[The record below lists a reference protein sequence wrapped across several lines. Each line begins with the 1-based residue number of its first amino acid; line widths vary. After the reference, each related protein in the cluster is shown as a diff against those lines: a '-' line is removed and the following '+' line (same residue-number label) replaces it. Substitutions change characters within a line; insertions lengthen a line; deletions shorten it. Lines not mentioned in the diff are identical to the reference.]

1 MKTEALTRVL
11 VAPLGKLPGEKEL
24 AELAASLRG
33 EERYRP
39 GRRLFTGSREKDTEL
54 LRKALEEVRAR
65 EGVLL
70 AQKHGERRGI
80 EDPLDRERV
89 AASVLCLAGVHA
101 QRSVYVLRFERW
113 NVGRGNPVP
122 SLTWLLGEALRR
134 NPEARKDL
142 EFLRAELQER
152 YPALKH
158 LEEKGLPVVRAEAW
172 GRVVLFLDP
181 LGEAVYVG
189 VGRAAVP
196 LFHVS
201 VTPVHLEAE
210 ETSRVRWLREHTPLG
225 RLPAEK
231 VRALLRGKG
240 DVEEAERT
248 LALLRLS
255 EH

>member
-1 MKTEALTRVL
+1 MRKEASTRVL
-11 VAPLGKLPGEKEL
+11 VTPLGELPDEKAL

-39 GRRLFTGSREKDTEL
+39 GRRLFTGNREKDTEL

-65 EGVLL
+65 NGVLL
-70 AQKHGERRGI
+70 AQKNGERKGV
-80 EDPLDRERV
+80 EDLLEHRR
-89 AASVLCLAGVHA
+89 AATSVLCLAGVHGE
-101 QRSVYVLRFERW
+101 RSVYALRFERW
-113 NVGRGNPVP
+113 KVRRGDPVP
-122 SLTWLLGEALRR
+122 DLTWLLGEALERS
-134 NPEARKDL
+134 PEAQREF
-142 EFLRAELQER
+142 EFLRAELQKR

-189 VGRAAVP
+189 VGGTAVP
-196 LFHVS
+196 LPYVS
-201 VTPVHLEAE
+201 AAPVDLGTEEA
-210 ETSRVRWLREHTPLG
+210 SRVRWLREHTPLG
-225 RLPAEK
+225 HLPTKK
-231 VRALLRGKG
+231 VRALLRGEG
-240 DVEEAERT
+240 SVEEAEGV